1 MQRRA
6 FNTCSLSFSFFSS
19 PIVRVACRC
28 ARPSG
33 THGSERHAKQN
44 ETWRRRPTLNTQA
57 ATQPMVR
64 LDIGDGRRF
73 LAFFFLTNRYR
84 RPTRGRPSGRKRR
97 KRTKDNAEVGHSG
110 HESAIRRHRRHVPL
124 STRKPT
130 FPRFPLP
137 RSPLSSRLWA
147 HIHGRDSLQ
156 DTPPPK
162 KKMKPYHQIRVLFA
176 DRHAKMG
183 LFLSTWQRVCSRR
196 LATRPSVARWRL
208 RAFCEAQNGP
218 RPFLYCATT
227 VLGL

>member
-1 MQRRA
+1 MIANEPSIQRASRERVLNMQRRA

-156 DTPPPK
+156 DTPPQK
-162 KKMKPYHQIRVLFA
+162 KRT
-176 DRHAKMG
+176 
-183 LFLSTWQRVCSRR
+183 LSPNPSSLCRSTREDGPISFNV
-196 LATRPSVARWRL
+196 ATRLLSSL
-208 RAFCEAQNGP
+208 SN
-218 RPFLYCATT
+218 TT
-227 VLGL
+227 VRCKMEITSVL